1 MITINISREG
11 NVLTYQTQL
20 SSQNSF
26 DASLIIRDRVSN
38 DTQRFRRTKLA
49 APAGPAPAPAL
60 KSILNLPF
68 PPIAYRC
75 SNSFVAFIKSGTF
88 SFSVGLQRGGDWGE
102 TWLFIALSTNIEP
115 DGWQRVAKETPHRCD
130 AICRGARREPPPP
143 FPPPRSSRPP
153 LWSKTNKATTNPSR
167 LSPFNW
173 LELRFCKWLV
183 DATLR
188 RLEPKLAP
196 SNFPSL
202 GRVRW
207 LIECDI
213 AGTGGDRFNCIL
225 SSSWWLNIQPNGG
238 RGGDLHLT
246 TFNQVD
252 GFGGWADS
260 WIWLENCIIEIGKQ
274 ASKLTTPVGKLI
286 ESWVSLKIQRLK
298 IGRTLGNFHWVICET
313 ATSFISISISTK
325 MMRNE
330 RLTPTLL
337 KRTELEMPFQN
348 IHSKIQSIKR

>member
-1 MITINISREG
+1 MVDKESPKRHLIVVTLFAGEPDESHRLPSLLHAHLVHLFGAKPTRPQPIPPVSAHLIGSSCASASGWLTQHCVDWNRSWHLPISRHSDE
-11 NVLTYQTQL
+11 
-20 SSQNSF
+20 S
-26 DASLIIRDRVSN
+26 
-38 DTQRFRRTKLA
+38 
-49 APAGPAPAPAL
+49 
-60 KSILNLPF
+60 
-68 PPIAYRC
+68 
-75 SNSFVAFIKSGTF
+75 
-88 SFSVGLQRGGDWGE
+88 
-102 TWLFIALSTNIEP
+102 
-115 DGWQRVAKETPHRCD
+115 DGWLNV
-130 AICRGARREPPPP
+130 I
-143 FPPPRSSRPP
+143 
-153 LWSKTNKATTNPSR
+153 L
-167 LSPFNW
+167 
-173 LELRFCKWLV
+173 LELEAIGLTAFFQAV
-183 DATLR
+183 
-188 RLEPKLAP
+188 
-196 SNFPSL
+196 
-202 GRVRW
+202 
-207 LIECDI
+207 
-213 AGTGGDRFNCIL
+213 GGWTFN
-225 SSSWWLNIQPNGG
+225 QTEEG
-238 RGGDLHLT
+238 GGDLHLT